1 MKPGVEWLCFVESLR
16 FARRHWRYLG
26 IFLVIYGRSLLR
38 WQKMRAARVGYA
50 FLQLFDDYMDGDRA
64 WEGSLDALAERTQA
78 EWNAGAFAGDI
89 ALSQLG
95 AAFWKEL
102 EPSPEGRTDVYAL
115 LQAMHF
121 DSQRRLQRLLLDA
134 QVLHAH
140 LHRTFYHSVDI
151 LLVVS
156 GFHTRAREVPGLV
169 KALAWCSVVRDF
181 EDDVSTGIIN
191 VPQKVVEA
199 ARKRVRTH
207 EGARED
213 DTITTRTPEVA
224 AWLEE
229 EHVKAKEN
237 LAQSRINL
245 AEVAAKEPEAAKLLG
260 VFQRS
265 VEKYASR

>member
-1 MKPGVEWLCFVESLR
+1 MKSGLEWLCFVECLR
-16 FARRHWRYLG
+16 FARRHRRYLG

-38 WQKMRAARVGYA
+38 WQKMRTARVGYA
-50 FLQLFDDYMDGDRA
+50 FLQLFDDYMDGDRV
-64 WEGSLDALAERTQA
+64 WGGSLDALAERTQS
-78 EWNAGAFAGDI
+78 EWNAGVFAGDI

-95 AAFWKEL
+95 EAFWKEL
-102 EPSPEGRTDVYAL
+102 EHSPDGRTDVYAL

-121 DSQRRLQRLLLDA
+121 DSQRRLQKLLLDE
-134 QVLHAH
+134 QTLHAH

-181 EDDVSTGIIN
+181 EDDVATGIIN
-191 VPQKVVEA
+191 VPQKVVEN
-199 ARKRVRTH
+199 ARKR
-207 EGARED
+207 EGESDGMA
-213 DTITTRTPEVA
+213 ITARTPEIA
-224 AWLEE
+224 AWLKEE
-229 EHVKAKEN
+229 KERAIEH
-237 LAQSRINL
+237 LAQSRANL
-245 AEVAAKEPEAAKLLG
+245 AEVAVKEPEAAKLLG